1 MRKKDKA
8 NEVSFREYVR
18 AVLQHAEY
26 RPCEDSA
33 CVIAVAGVLPGCM
46 TQGDTFE
53 DARELL
59 IDAIE
64 LWVLSAIK
72 DGDVLPVVNGCK
84 LALSGP
90 GEAEAV
96 NA

>member
-1 MRKKDKA
+1 MRKKDVIR
-8 NEVSFREYVR
+8 EVSFREYVR
-18 AVLQHAEY
+18 EILQHSVY
-26 RPCEDSA
+26 KPCEDSG

-46 TQGDTFE
+46 TEGDTFE
-53 DARELL
+53 VARELL

-72 DGDVLPVVNGCK
+72 DGDDLPVVNGCR
-84 LALSGP
+84 LAIFGQP
-90 GEAEAV
+90 EAA